1 MENPIRKIFSDM
13 SNDELLQG
21 ISEILDS
28 EKSGVIPLDSVIR
41 KYCDLCKEHT
51 QSSSS
56 SLELFMTTTNILR
69 EGSIR
74 FRNLYEVAM
83 CHY

>member
-21 ISEILDS
+21 IAEILDS

-41 KYCDLCKEHT
+41 KYYYYEKSND
-51 QSSSS
+51 
-56 SLELFMTTTNILR
+56 I
-69 EGSIR
+69 IR
-74 FRNLYEVAM
+74 RK
-83 CHY
+83 